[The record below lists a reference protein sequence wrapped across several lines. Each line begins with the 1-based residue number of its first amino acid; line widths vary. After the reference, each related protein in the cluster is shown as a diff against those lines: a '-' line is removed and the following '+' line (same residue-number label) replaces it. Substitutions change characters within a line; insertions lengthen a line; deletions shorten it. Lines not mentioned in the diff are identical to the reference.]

1 MRKIC
6 LFLLISLVC
15 STLYAQTYKF
25 GEIINTN
32 TTWLLKNSP
41 FILDGK
47 VVVDTNVTLTIEP
60 GSTVILD
67 NLNSRFDVKGT
78 LISNGV
84 SFQTRFDRKEIHKDS
99 VYFNGIYYSSADYV
113 KVKAAYDKVN
123 YSTWFMPGLS
133 YAYYQPKAMDS
144 LGSFSGLSV
153 DYLIFTSENQNESHG
168 PSHVRI
174 YGKLNILNSDKS
186 AVSPM
191 FSYMLGVNMSV
202 EKNPNRSF
210 LIPSFGLE
218 FGGLTNKNLG
228 STALFVP
235 TFGLYLLS
243 KKNLYINVN
252 GGYYYPISNLELLRG
267 WYAQAGVNFTL
278 W

>member
-1 MRKIC
+1 MKK
-6 LFLLISLVC
+6 ISLVIAISLIC
-15 STLYAQTYKF
+15 SVLYSQTYKY
-25 GEIINTN
+25 GETLKNN
-32 TTWLLKNSP
+32 STWLLKESP
-41 FILDGK
+41 FIIEGK

-60 GSTVILD
+60 GSVVILD
-67 NLNSRFDVKGT
+67 NLTSRFDVKGS
-78 LISNGV
+78 LISKGV
-84 SFQTRFDRKEIHKDS
+84 TFQSRFDRKDSHRDS
-99 VYFNGIYYSSADYV
+99 VYFNGTYYWPADYV
-113 KVKAAYDKVN
+113 KVKTAYDKVN
-123 YSTWFMPGLS
+123 YETWFMPGIS

-144 LGSFSGLSV
+144 LGAFSGLSV

-186 AVSPM
+186 SVSPM
-191 FSYMLGVNMSV
+191 FSYMLGVNMSI
-202 EKNPNRSF
+202 EKNPRRSF

-218 FGGLTNKNLG
+218 FGGLTNKDLG

-235 TFGLYLLS
+235 TFGMYLLS

>member
-1 MRKIC
+1 MRKIY
-6 LFLLISLVC
+6 LSLLISLVC

-32 TTWLLKNSP
+32 KTWLLKDSP
-41 FILDGK
+41 FIIDGK
-47 VVVDTNVTLTIEP
+47 VTVDTNVTLTIEP
-60 GSTVILD
+60 GSVVVFD
-67 NLNSRFDVKGT
+67 NLNCRFDVKGK

-84 SFQTRFDRKEIHKDS
+84 SYQTTYNTFDEHKDS
-99 VYFNGIYYSSADYV
+99 LEFNGKYYTPADYKVV
-113 KVKAAYDKVN
+113 KEAYDRVN
-123 YSTWFMPGLS
+123 YSTWFMPGIG

-144 LGSFSGLSV
+144 LGSFSGISV

-168 PSHVRI
+168 PSHVRV

-186 AVSPM
+186 ASSPL
-191 FSYMLGVNMSV
+191 FSYMVGVNMSI
-202 EKNPNRSF
+202 EKNPRRSF

-218 FGGLTNKNLG
+218 FGGLTNKDLG

-243 KKNLYINVN
+243 KKNIYINVN